1 SLTSPTATD
10 LSTLSLHDAL
20 PIFGQIHRVVA
31 LILVLFVQSVPRNRV
46 HVLVWLGKQA
56 SGPVDDGVHVGCQLV
71 TVVVAAVCGHVRLN
85 RLIVTFSEPFL
96 AVFYHFLLFWYAFVF
111 VFSTGHS
118 CGACVRV

>member
-20 PIFGQIHRVVA
+20 PLFGQIHRVVA

-71 TVVVAAVCGHVRLN
+71 TVVVAAVCGHVRLY
-85 RLIVTFSEPFL
+85 RLFVALTDPFQ
-96 AVFYHFLLFWYAFVF
+96 ADRK
-111 VFSTGHS
+111 ST
-118 CGACVRV
+118 RL